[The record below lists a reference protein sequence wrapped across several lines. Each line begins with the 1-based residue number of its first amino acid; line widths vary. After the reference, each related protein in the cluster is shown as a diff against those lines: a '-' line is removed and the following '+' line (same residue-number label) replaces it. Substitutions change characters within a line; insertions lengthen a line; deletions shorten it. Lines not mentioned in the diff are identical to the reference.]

1 MPRYLKWY
9 PALRSSNEID
19 LGLFLRLTVA
29 TVFEQL
35 MLNRMADIEGAEQA
49 ALGAAAAQCE
59 LEDVKVGGAFVVGRG
74 V

>member
-49 ALGAAAAQCE
+49 ALQAAAQCE

>member
-1 MPRYLKWY
+1 
-9 PALRSSNEID
+9 
-19 LGLFLRLTVA
+19 
-29 TVFEQL
+29 